1 MSITTFNSRTFARD
15 AAAIKRATEHGPVI
29 ITDRGK
35 PSLAVLRIEDY
46 YRMAGQPGE
55 PSLLEAMHG
64 IVGGG
69 GIELELP
76 SRQGAGIGH
85 RVPPFDDEAG

>member
-1 MSITTFNSRTFARD
+1 MTITTFNTRTFARD

-46 YRMAGQPGE
+46 YRMAGQPE
-55 PSLLEAMHG
+55 VPSLLEAMRG
-64 IVGGG
+64 IAGGS

-76 SRQGAGIGH
+76 SRRAVGMAH
-85 RVPPFDDEAG
+85 RVPSFDDGAA